1 MLLGSAVVVVSGPV
15 VVVVIGSV
23 VVVVVRGFAVV
34 VVGQTG
40 QRQLSPNPVKY
51 VSSELRGSLWLI
63 LGYNA
68 KVKVVRS
75 QILHVLYQ

>member
-23 VVVVVRGFAVV
+23 VVFVVRGFAVV

-40 QRQLSPNPVKY
+40 QRQLSPNPMKY
-51 VSSELRGSLWLI
+51 VS
-63 LGYNA
+63 
-68 KVKVVRS
+68 
-75 QILHVLYQ
+75 